1 MHFKRVKRELRV
13 TKNEIEE
20 KSRKR
25 MSEEFYADV
34 GPSNLYDGV
43 DLGHDLGKSID
54 YDVTYDTLNEDNGYV
69 QGPIA
74 NKDHPAY
81 LDMSVCQKNINK

>member
-1 MHFKRVKRELRV
+1 MHFKRVKRELRL
-13 TKNEIEE
+13 TKNQIEE

-43 DLGHDLGKSID
+43 DLGHDLDKSID
-54 YDVTYDTLNEDNGYV
+54 YDNYDTLNDDNGYV

-74 NKDHPAY
+74 NTDHPDY
-81 LDMSVCQKNINK
+81 LDMSVCQKIINK